1 MSTNFY
7 YVLLL
12 FVMPVFV
19 QAQIIGT
26 TGEKDTLYIKE
37 VVIIASRFQ
46 ERKEDV
52 SQQVE
57 LVHANRLQQLNAAS
71 TADVLQQ
78 TPGILVQK
86 SQLGGGSPM
95 LRGFE
100 ASRVL
105 LVVDGVRLNNAI
117 YRAGHLQ
124 NAITMDNLALDRVE
138 VGFGPGGVS
147 YGSDAL
153 GGVIHFHTKD
163 PQLNNT
169 SLNALTRYSSA
180 ANESTISFNVNYG
193 NRNKASFTNITWSSF
208 GDLRQGAYQ
217 LKTDTWKTPFYVEHQ
232 TTDVVN
238 TNDNP
243 YVQKKSGYQQL
254 DILQKVLFKGNEK
267 LAHLLNFQFSTSTD
281 VPRYDRLA
289 QLQSNGTPQYAEW
302 YYGPQKRL
310 LGSYQLQF
318 KGLQGLFNQS
328 NITAAYQFIEESR
341 HDRRLNN
348 SSKNNRTEMLNIFS
362 LNADFN
368 KTLKKHELSYG
379 LELVNNDVNSSAHAL
394 NINTAIKTS
403 LSTRY
408 PDGGSQLF
416 SAGIFFSHR
425 WEINK
430 KWLLADG
437 LRLSYSDLNSKFR
450 DQTFFPFPFNTV
462 TQNNTA
468 LNGNVSLLY
477 KPDNNWHLSILGST
491 GFRVPNVDDLSKVF
505 ESVPG
510 SIIVP
515 NPDLKPERTYN
526 TEMTIGRRF
535 DNQTTFSMNG
545 FYTWYE
551 DAITTQPFL
560 FNGQSAMMYNGVL
573 SKVTANVNAQKA
585 YIYGFSGDVSILLI
599 KNLKFRSNATYTYAR
614 ITSTNPE
621 QALDHIPPFFGM
633 SSMSYYNNKYH
644 VEFSVQHNGAK
655 RLADFNPNGED
666 NLPQATPTGMPAWT
680 ILNIRTGYQ
689 LSKAFK
695 IQMALENILDQ
706 NYRVFASGISA
717 PGRNF
722 IVSLRGNY

>member
-1 MSTNFY
+1 
-7 YVLLL
+7 
-12 FVMPVFV
+12 MPVFV

-515 NPDLKPERTYN
+515 NPDLKPEQVKAGELTAERRFQNGLLRVSLFHEDKYDALISQTFATDTAIPYDSGICTRTGGCSFIQN
-526 TEMTIGRRF
+526 VEHIRTRGLEMSTQWQDAFVHGLDLQGSATFTDAEVMANDGAPSTIGNKPTRIPKNMF
-535 DNQTTFSMNG
+535 
-545 FYTWYE
+545 
-551 DAITTQPFL
+551 
-560 FNGQSAMMYNGVL
+560 
-573 SKVTANVNAQKA
+573 KA
-585 YIYGFSGDVSILLI
+585 V
-599 KNLKFRSNATYTYAR
+599 ATYHQGKHLTYSLAAR
-614 ITSTNPE
+614 YSGRQYTNLSNSDINPDTFGG
-621 QALDHIPPFFGM
+621 ASNFFIMDAKANYQFADRYTVSVGM
-633 SSMSYYNNKYH
+633 DNINNCKSFVSHPYPH
-644 VEFSVQHNGAK
+644 
-655 RLADFNPNGED
+655 
-666 NLPQATPTGMPAWT
+666 
-680 ILNIRTGYQ
+680 RTTYLQ
-689 LSKAFK
+689 VKF
-695 IQMALENILDQ
+695 D
-706 NYRVFASGISA
+706 Y
-717 PGRNF
+717 
-722 IVSLRGNY
+722 